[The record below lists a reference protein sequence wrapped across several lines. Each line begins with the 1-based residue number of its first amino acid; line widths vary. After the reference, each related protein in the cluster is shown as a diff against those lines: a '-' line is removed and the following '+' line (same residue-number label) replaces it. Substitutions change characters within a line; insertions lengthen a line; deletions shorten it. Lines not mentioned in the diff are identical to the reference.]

1 MTYDTEHQAA
11 LKTVTETNERLA
23 QKMHWPLW
31 RHAAVG
37 ALFCVLLLG
46 ISLPGSI
53 GGVINVAMIGVV
65 FLLIRDDKRRHGM
78 WVSGYQKGRTGWVM
92 AALVGL
98 VLACIA
104 ASMAWIDEQPLL
116 CSGRCKPCCSS
127 APPASAF
134 CGSGYI
140 ARISRQAGHER
151 RP

>member
-104 ASMAWIDEQPLL
+104 ASMAWIDEQPLGDPL
-116 CSGRCKPCCSS
+116 FWSLQAVLFFGATGLSILWQRVYRADIKAGRT
-127 APPASAF
+127 
-134 CGSGYI
+134 
-140 ARISRQAGHER
+140 
-151 RP
+151 